1 MRFEHGRNAA
11 ARIKAERVGSPVR
24 IEIESRKKQKRPIRA
39 AWTRAGESAHGANE
53 DEKNGHA

>member
-11 ARIKAERVGSPVR
+11 ARIKAKRVGFTGSNRDR
-24 IEIESRKKQKRPIRA
+24 IEKKQKRPIRA